1 MEKITKLSF
10 SELPVYFESAPSVAN
25 QNLACFSVP
34 KNGKKKRIGLNALKI
49 KNEISPKEQ

>member
-25 QNLACFSVP
+25 QNLVCSSAP
-34 KNGKKKRIGLNALKI
+34 KNGMKKRIGLKALKF
-49 KNEISPKEQ
+49 KN